1 MRKNLLLLFAVASLV
16 FIGCAKEKSIDST
29 TNNNNNN
36 DNDIIGTWKFVEFHA
51 QTQSTMEYREAGI
64 DMMTD
69 TYSDYVSINNG
80 GTVTI
85 TADKFNTTNMTYTVN
100 DMAKGYIY
108 EGGQLLDS
116 IEFPLIVT
124 VPPVNSSS
132 SYKKIGTDSLYFAA
146 GGFVNIGGSSSPSAP
161 GGSKFKIEGDKLYLT
176 TKYFSRETVTDQGLS
191 VLKTDRA
198 TLTTTL
204 QRQ

>member
-16 FIGCAKEKSIDST
+16 LIGCAKEKSIDST

-100 DMAKGYIY
+100 D
-108 EGGQLLDS
+108 
-116 IEFPLIVT
+116 
-124 VPPVNSSS
+124 
-132 SYKKIGTDSLYFAA
+132 
-146 GGFVNIGGSSSPSAP
+146 
-161 GGSKFKIEGDKLYLT
+161 
-176 TKYFSRETVTDQGLS
+176 
-191 VLKTDRA
+191 
-198 TLTTTL
+198 
-204 QRQ
+204 